1 MNGKMTIL
9 ACITGFL
16 LDCIFGDP
24 VWMYHPIRVIGNLI
38 SVLEKGLRKLLC
50 SRIPASEQRKK
61 NKREVLAGGI
71 LWILTV
77 SLSFLVPAVLLFAA
91 GKVHPAVRFLLET
104 FWCYQ
109 IFAARCLVGESRKV
123 YQKLK
128 EDDLSG
134 ARRAVS
140 MIVGRDTENLTA
152 EGVTKAAVETV
163 AENTSDGVTAP
174 LLFLLIGGAPLG
186 FLYKAVN
193 TMDSMLGYKNEKYL
207 YFGRIPAKMD
217 DVFNYIPARLT
228 AWFMIVAAFLTG
240 MDGKNAWKIYLRDK
254 RKHAS
259 PNSAQSEAVCAGALD
274 VQLAGDAVYFGKVYK
289 KDYIGDAIRKI
300 EPEDIIVA
308 YDDIDLE
315 VGQIRVRRKGS
326 AGGHNGIKNII
337 SHLGTNEFP
346 RVKVGVGAKPQG
358 GDLVNH
364 VLGHFS
370 KEDEKKMDEVLDEA
384 VAAVETIVT
393 QDVDVAMNRFN
404 AKKK

>member
-1 MNGKMTIL
+1 MNGKMIIL
-9 ACITGFL
+9 ACVTGFL

-24 VWMYHPIRVIGNLI
+24 AWMYHPIRVIGNLI

-50 SRIPASEQRKK
+50 SRIPASEQEKK
-61 NKREVLAGGI
+61 NRREVLAGGI

-128 EDDLSG
+128 EDDLPG
-134 ARRAVS
+134 ARKAVS

-300 EPEDIIVA
+300 EPEDI
-308 YDDIDLE
+308 L
-315 VGQIRVRRKGS
+315 R
-326 AGGHNGIKNII
+326 AGKLMYMTTI
-337 SHLGTNEFP
+337 LMMVVF
-346 RVKVGVGAKPQG
+346 G
-358 GDLVNH
+358 GL
-364 VLGHFS
+364 L
-370 KEDEKKMDEVLDEA
+370 LW
-384 VAAVETIVT
+384 IY
-393 QDVDVAMNRFN
+393 
-404 AKKK
+404 

>member
-1 MNGKMTIL
+1 MNGKMIIL
-9 ACITGFL
+9 ACVTGFL

-24 VWMYHPIRVIGNLI
+24 AWMYHPIRVIGNLI

-50 SRIPASEQRKK
+50 SRIPAPEQEKK
-61 NKREVLAGGI
+61 NRREVLAGGI

-123 YQKLK
+123 YQRLK
-128 EDDLSG
+128 EDDLPG

-274 VQLAGDAVYFGKVYK
+274 VQLAGDAVYFGKIYK

-300 EPEDIIVA
+300 EPEDI
-308 YDDIDLE
+308 L
-315 VGQIRVRRKGS
+315 R
-326 AGGHNGIKNII
+326 AGKLMYMTTI
-337 SHLGTNEFP
+337 LMMVVF
-346 RVKVGVGAKPQG
+346 G
-358 GDLVNH
+358 GL
-364 VLGHFS
+364 L
-370 KEDEKKMDEVLDEA
+370 LW
-384 VAAVETIVT
+384 IY
-393 QDVDVAMNRFN
+393 
-404 AKKK
+404 

>member
-1 MNGKMTIL
+1 MNGKMIIL
-9 ACITGFL
+9 ACVTGFL

-24 VWMYHPIRVIGNLI
+24 AWMYHPIRVIGNLI

-50 SRIPASEQRKK
+50 SRIHASEQEKK
-61 NKREVLAGGI
+61 NRREVLAGGI

-128 EDDLSG
+128 EDDLPG

-228 AWFMIVAAFLTG
+228 AWFMVAAAFLAG
-240 MDGKNAWKIYLRDK
+240 MDGENAWKIYLRDK

-274 VQLAGDAVYFGKVYK
+274 VQLAGDAVYFGKIYK

-300 EPEDIIVA
+300 EPEDI
-308 YDDIDLE
+308 L
-315 VGQIRVRRKGS
+315 R
-326 AGGHNGIKNII
+326 AGKLMYMTTI
-337 SHLGTNEFP
+337 LMMVVF
-346 RVKVGVGAKPQG
+346 G
-358 GDLVNH
+358 GL
-364 VLGHFS
+364 L
-370 KEDEKKMDEVLDEA
+370 LW
-384 VAAVETIVT
+384 IY
-393 QDVDVAMNRFN
+393 
-404 AKKK
+404 

>member
-1 MNGKMTIL
+1 MNGKMIIL

-50 SRIPASEQRKK
+50 SRIHASEQEKK
-61 NKREVLAGGI
+61 NIREVLAGGI

-104 FWCYQ
+104 CWCYQ

-193 TMDSMLGYKNEKYL
+193 TMDSMLGYKNEK
-207 YFGRIPAKMD
+207 
-217 DVFNYIPARLT
+217 
-228 AWFMIVAAFLTG
+228 
-240 MDGKNAWKIYLRDK
+240 
-254 RKHAS
+254 
-259 PNSAQSEAVCAGALD
+259 
-274 VQLAGDAVYFGKVYK
+274 
-289 KDYIGDAIRKI
+289 
-300 EPEDIIVA
+300 
-308 YDDIDLE
+308 
-315 VGQIRVRRKGS
+315 
-326 AGGHNGIKNII
+326 
-337 SHLGTNEFP
+337 
-346 RVKVGVGAKPQG
+346 
-358 GDLVNH
+358 
-364 VLGHFS
+364 
-370 KEDEKKMDEVLDEA
+370 
-384 VAAVETIVT
+384 
-393 QDVDVAMNRFN
+393 
-404 AKKK
+404 

>member
-1 MNGKMTIL
+1 MNGKMIIL
-9 ACITGFL
+9 ACVTGFL

-24 VWMYHPIRVIGNLI
+24 AWMYHPIRVIGNLI

-50 SRIPASEQRKK
+50 SRIHASEQEKK
-61 NKREVLAGGI
+61 NRREVLSGGI

-128 EDDLSG
+128 EDDLPG
-134 ARRAVS
+134 ARKAVS

-300 EPEDIIVA
+300 EPEDI
-308 YDDIDLE
+308 L
-315 VGQIRVRRKGS
+315 R
-326 AGGHNGIKNII
+326 AGKLMYMTTI
-337 SHLGTNEFP
+337 LMMVVF
-346 RVKVGVGAKPQG
+346 G
-358 GDLVNH
+358 GL
-364 VLGHFS
+364 L
-370 KEDEKKMDEVLDEA
+370 LW
-384 VAAVETIVT
+384 IY
-393 QDVDVAMNRFN
+393 
-404 AKKK
+404 

>member
-1 MNGKMTIL
+1 MNGRMTIL
-9 ACITGFL
+9 ACIIGFL

-24 VWMYHPIRVIGNLI
+24 AWMYHPIRVIGNLI

-50 SRIPASEQRKK
+50 SRIPASEQEKK
-61 NKREVLAGGI
+61 NRREVLAGGI

-128 EDDLSG
+128 EDDLPG
-134 ARRAVS
+134 ARKAVS

-300 EPEDIIVA
+300 EPEDI
-308 YDDIDLE
+308 L
-315 VGQIRVRRKGS
+315 R
-326 AGGHNGIKNII
+326 AGKLMYMTTI
-337 SHLGTNEFP
+337 LMMVVF
-346 RVKVGVGAKPQG
+346 G
-358 GDLVNH
+358 GL
-364 VLGHFS
+364 L
-370 KEDEKKMDEVLDEA
+370 LW
-384 VAAVETIVT
+384 IY
-393 QDVDVAMNRFN
+393 
-404 AKKK
+404 

>member
-1 MNGKMTIL
+1 MNGKMIIL

-50 SRIPASEQRKK
+50 SRIPASEQEKK
-61 NKREVLAGGI
+61 NIREVLAGGI

-128 EDDLSG
+128 EDDLPG
-134 ARRAVS
+134 ARKAVS
-140 MIVGRDTENLTA
+140 MIVGRDTENLTV

-207 YFGRIPAKMD
+207 YFGRCAAKLD
-217 DVFNYIPARLT
+217 DVVNYIPARIS
-228 AWFMIVAAFLTG
+228 AWLMILASACER
-240 MDGKNAWKIYLRDK
+240 MNWKNAEKIYKRD
-254 RKHAS
+254 RYCHAS
-259 PNSAQSEAVCAGALD
+259 PNSAQTEAVMAGALE
-274 VQLAGDAVYFGKVYK
+274 VQLAGDAVYFGKVVK
-289 KDYIGDAIRKI
+289 KPTIGDDIRPV
-300 EPEDIIVA
+300 EAEDIKRANHLMYLTSFLGLVFFA
-308 YDDIDLE
+308 
-315 VGQIRVRRKGS
+315 GIR
-326 AGGHNGIKNII
+326 A
-337 SHLGTNEFP
+337 LF
-346 RVKVGVGAKPQG
+346 
-358 GDLVNH
+358 LF
-364 VLGHFS
+364 L
-370 KEDEKKMDEVLDEA
+370 
-384 VAAVETIVT
+384 
-393 QDVDVAMNRFN
+393 
-404 AKKK
+404 

>member
-1 MNGKMTIL
+1 MNGRMTIL
-9 ACITGFL
+9 ACIIGFL

-24 VWMYHPIRVIGNLI
+24 AWMYHPIRVIGNLI

-50 SRIPASEQRKK
+50 SRIPASEQEKK
-61 NKREVLAGGI
+61 NRREVLAGGI

-109 IFAARCLVGESRKV
+109 IFAARCLVGESKKV

-128 EDDLSG
+128 EDDLPG

-300 EPEDIIVA
+300 EPEDI
-308 YDDIDLE
+308 L
-315 VGQIRVRRKGS
+315 R
-326 AGGHNGIKNII
+326 AGKLMYMTTI
-337 SHLGTNEFP
+337 LMMVVF
-346 RVKVGVGAKPQG
+346 G
-358 GDLVNH
+358 GL
-364 VLGHFS
+364 L
-370 KEDEKKMDEVLDEA
+370 LW
-384 VAAVETIVT
+384 IY
-393 QDVDVAMNRFN
+393 
-404 AKKK
+404 

>member
-1 MNGKMTIL
+1 MNGKMIIL
-9 ACITGFL
+9 ACVTGFL

-24 VWMYHPIRVIGNLI
+24 AWMYHPIRVIGNLI

-50 SRIPASEQRKK
+50 SRIPASEQEKK
-61 NKREVLAGGI
+61 NRREVLAGGI

-109 IFAARCLVGESRKV
+109 IFAARCLVGESKKV

-128 EDDLSG
+128 EDDLPG
-134 ARRAVS
+134 ARKAVS

-228 AWFMIVAAFLTG
+228 AWFMIGAAFLTG

-300 EPEDIIVA
+300 EPEDI
-308 YDDIDLE
+308 L
-315 VGQIRVRRKGS
+315 R
-326 AGGHNGIKNII
+326 AGKLMYMTTI
-337 SHLGTNEFP
+337 LMMVVF
-346 RVKVGVGAKPQG
+346 G
-358 GDLVNH
+358 GL
-364 VLGHFS
+364 L
-370 KEDEKKMDEVLDEA
+370 LW
-384 VAAVETIVT
+384 IY
-393 QDVDVAMNRFN
+393 
-404 AKKK
+404 

>member
-1 MNGKMTIL
+1 
-9 ACITGFL
+9 
-16 LDCIFGDP
+16 
-24 VWMYHPIRVIGNLI
+24 MYHPIRVIGNLI

-50 SRIPASEQRKK
+50 SRIPASEQEKK
-61 NKREVLAGGI
+61 NRREVLAGGI

-77 SLSFLVPAVLLFAA
+77 SLSFLVPAVILFAA

-128 EDDLSG
+128 EDDLPG

-228 AWFMIVAAFLTG
+228 AWFMVAAAFLTG

-300 EPEDIIVA
+300 EPEDI
-308 YDDIDLE
+308 L
-315 VGQIRVRRKGS
+315 R
-326 AGGHNGIKNII
+326 AGKLMYMTTI
-337 SHLGTNEFP
+337 LMMVVF
-346 RVKVGVGAKPQG
+346 G
-358 GDLVNH
+358 GL
-364 VLGHFS
+364 L
-370 KEDEKKMDEVLDEA
+370 LW
-384 VAAVETIVT
+384 IY
-393 QDVDVAMNRFN
+393 
-404 AKKK
+404 

>member
-1 MNGKMTIL
+1 MNGKMIIL
-9 ACITGFL
+9 ACVTGFL

-24 VWMYHPIRVIGNLI
+24 AWMYHPIRVIGNLI

-50 SRIPASEQRKK
+50 SRIPASEQKKK
-61 NKREVLAGGI
+61 NEREVLAGGI

-109 IFAARCLVGESRKV
+109 IFAARCLVGESKKV

-128 EDDLSG
+128 EDDLPG

-217 DVFNYIPARLT
+217 DVFNYIPVRLT
-228 AWFMIVAAFLTG
+228 AWFMVAAAFLTG
-240 MDGKNAWKIYLRDK
+240 MDGENAWKIYLRDK

-300 EPEDIIVA
+300 EPEDI
-308 YDDIDLE
+308 L
-315 VGQIRVRRKGS
+315 R
-326 AGGHNGIKNII
+326 AGKLMYMTTI
-337 SHLGTNEFP
+337 LMMVVF
-346 RVKVGVGAKPQG
+346 G
-358 GDLVNH
+358 GL
-364 VLGHFS
+364 LLWIF
-370 KEDEKKMDEVLDEA
+370 
-384 VAAVETIVT
+384 
-393 QDVDVAMNRFN
+393 
-404 AKKK
+404 

>member
-1 MNGKMTIL
+1 MNGKMIIL
-9 ACITGFL
+9 ACVTGFL

-24 VWMYHPIRVIGNLI
+24 AWMYHPIRVIGNLI

-50 SRIPASEQRKK
+50 SRIPASEQEKK
-61 NKREVLAGGI
+61 NRREVLAGGI
-71 LWILTV
+71 LWVLTV

-109 IFAARCLVGESRKV
+109 IFAARCLVGESKKV

-128 EDDLSG
+128 EDDLPG
-134 ARRAVS
+134 ARKAVS

-228 AWFMIVAAFLTG
+228 AWFMVAAAFLTG
-240 MDGKNAWKIYLRDK
+240 MDGENAWKIYLRDK

-274 VQLAGDAVYFGKVYK
+274 VQLAGDAVYFGKIYK

-300 EPEDIIVA
+300 EPEDI
-308 YDDIDLE
+308 L
-315 VGQIRVRRKGS
+315 R
-326 AGGHNGIKNII
+326 AGKLMYMTTI
-337 SHLGTNEFP
+337 LMMVVF
-346 RVKVGVGAKPQG
+346 G
-358 GDLVNH
+358 GL
-364 VLGHFS
+364 L
-370 KEDEKKMDEVLDEA
+370 LW
-384 VAAVETIVT
+384 IY
-393 QDVDVAMNRFN
+393 
-404 AKKK
+404 

>member
-1 MNGKMTIL
+1 MNGKMIIL
-9 ACITGFL
+9 ACVTGFL

-24 VWMYHPIRVIGNLI
+24 AWMYNPIRVIGNLI

-50 SRIPASEQRKK
+50 SRIPASEQKKK
-61 NKREVLAGGI
+61 NEREVLAGGI

-109 IFAARCLVGESRKV
+109 IFAARCLVGESKKV

-128 EDDLSG
+128 EDDLPG

-228 AWFMIVAAFLTG
+228 AWFMVAAAFLTG
-240 MDGKNAWKIYLRDK
+240 MDGENAWKIYLRDK

-300 EPEDIIVA
+300 EPEDI
-308 YDDIDLE
+308 L
-315 VGQIRVRRKGS
+315 R
-326 AGGHNGIKNII
+326 AGKLMYMTTI
-337 SHLGTNEFP
+337 LMMVVF
-346 RVKVGVGAKPQG
+346 G
-358 GDLVNH
+358 GL
-364 VLGHFS
+364 LLWIF
-370 KEDEKKMDEVLDEA
+370 
-384 VAAVETIVT
+384 
-393 QDVDVAMNRFN
+393 
-404 AKKK
+404 

>member
-1 MNGKMTIL
+1 MDSDSFIIL
-9 ACITGFL
+9 SCTG
-16 LDCIFGDP
+16 GT
-24 VWMYHPIRVIGNLI
+24 LI
-38 SVLEKGLRKLLC
+38 CCRKG
-50 SRIPASEQRKK
+50 SS
-61 NKREVLAGGI
+61 GS
-71 LWILTV
+71 TV
-77 SLSFLVPAVLLFAA
+77 SF
-91 GKVHPAVRFLLET
+91 GN

-128 EDDLSG
+128 EDDLPG
-134 ARRAVS
+134 ARKAVS

-300 EPEDIIVA
+300 EPEDI
-308 YDDIDLE
+308 L
-315 VGQIRVRRKGS
+315 R
-326 AGGHNGIKNII
+326 AGKLMYMTTI
-337 SHLGTNEFP
+337 LMM
-346 RVKVGVGAKPQG
+346 VVYG
-358 GDLVNH
+358 GL
-364 VLGHFS
+364 L
-370 KEDEKKMDEVLDEA
+370 LW
-384 VAAVETIVT
+384 IY
-393 QDVDVAMNRFN
+393 
-404 AKKK
+404 

>member
-24 VWMYHPIRVIGNLI
+24 AWMYHPIRMIGKLI

-50 SRIPASEQRKK
+50 SRIPASEQEKK

-128 EDDLSG
+128 EDDLPG

-228 AWFMIVAAFLTG
+228 AWFMVAAAFLTG
-240 MDGKNAWKIYLRDK
+240 MDGENAWKIYLRDK

-259 PNSAQSEAVCAGALD
+259 PNSAQSEEVCAGALD

-300 EPEDIIVA
+300 EPEDIF
-308 YDDIDLE
+308 
-315 VGQIRVRRKGS
+315 R
-326 AGGHNGIKNII
+326 AGKLMYMTTI
-337 SHLGTNEFP
+337 LMMVVF
-346 RVKVGVGAKPQG
+346 G
-358 GDLVNH
+358 GL
-364 VLGHFS
+364 L
-370 KEDEKKMDEVLDEA
+370 LW
-384 VAAVETIVT
+384 IY
-393 QDVDVAMNRFN
+393 
-404 AKKK
+404 

>member
-1 MNGKMTIL
+1 MNGKMIIL
-9 ACITGFL
+9 ACVTGFL

-24 VWMYHPIRVIGNLI
+24 AWMYHPIRVIGNLI

-50 SRIPASEQRKK
+50 SRIPASEQEKK
-61 NKREVLAGGI
+61 NRREVLAGGI

-109 IFAARCLVGESRKV
+109 IFAARCLVGESKKV

-128 EDDLSG
+128 EDDLPG
-134 ARRAVS
+134 ARKAVS

-228 AWFMIVAAFLTG
+228 AWFMVAAAFLTG
-240 MDGKNAWKIYLRDK
+240 MDGENAWKIYLRDK

-300 EPEDIIVA
+300 EPEDILRAGKLMYMTTILMIIVF
-308 YDDIDLE
+308 
-315 VGQIRVRRKGS
+315 
-326 AGGHNGIKNII
+326 GGLLLWIY
-337 SHLGTNEFP
+337 
-346 RVKVGVGAKPQG
+346 
-358 GDLVNH
+358 
-364 VLGHFS
+364 
-370 KEDEKKMDEVLDEA
+370 
-384 VAAVETIVT
+384 
-393 QDVDVAMNRFN
+393 
-404 AKKK
+404 

>member
-1 MNGKMTIL
+1 MCWKRI
-9 ACITGFL
+9 AEVVVQ
-16 LDCIFGDP
+16 LD
-24 VWMYHPIRVIGNLI
+24 
-38 SVLEKGLRKLLC
+38 S
-50 SRIPASEQRKK
+50 ASEQKKK

-77 SLSFLVPAVLLFAA
+77 SLSFLYRRYFLFAA

-128 EDDLSG
+128 EDDLPG

-300 EPEDIIVA
+300 EPEDI
-308 YDDIDLE
+308 L
-315 VGQIRVRRKGS
+315 R
-326 AGGHNGIKNII
+326 AGKLMYMTTI
-337 SHLGTNEFP
+337 LMMVVF
-346 RVKVGVGAKPQG
+346 G
-358 GDLVNH
+358 GL
-364 VLGHFS
+364 L
-370 KEDEKKMDEVLDEA
+370 LW
-384 VAAVETIVT
+384 IY
-393 QDVDVAMNRFN
+393 
-404 AKKK
+404 